1 MVHTIMR
8 DPMRPILLATLIM
21 ITILLFMNFAVG
33 KEQTKSQWLNDNP
46 CMIKIVIKEKEISAE
61 LHEIDISNIS
71 EEIKSI
77 SPYDDFPTLVDRDL
91 VLQNSRVIIEYLD
104 ERFPHPPLLPVDPVA
119 RAKFRLALD
128 RIEHQWYPEFNNAY
142 QNGALDDSFKEKIKS
157 YFLEIVPLISDSY
170 FMSEDFGLV
179 DCSLAP
185 LLWRVKCLGL
195 EITENQKIIDDYC
208 ERIFN
213 RESFQASLTETERD
227 M

>member
-1 MVHTIMR
+1 MTS
-8 DPMRPILLATLIM
+8 LANRRSA
-21 ITILLFMNFAVG
+21 ILLFSLPDCLHSHR
-33 KEQTKSQWLNDNP
+33 TRL
-46 CMIKIVIKEKEISAE
+46 VIKEKEISAE
-61 LHEIDISNIS
+61 LHEIDVSNIS

-77 SPYDDFPTLVDRDL
+77 SPYDDFPTLVDREL

-128 RIEHQWYPEFNNAY
+128 RIEHQWYPEFNDSY
-142 QNGALDDSFKEKIKS
+142 KNGTIDNSFVEKIKS
-157 YFLEIVPLISDSY
+157 YFLEIVPLISDDF

-185 LLWRVKCLGL
+185 LLWRIKCLGIEL
-195 EITENQKIIDDYC
+195 DKNKSIIEKYS

-213 RESFQASLTETERD
+213 RESFQASLSETEKD
-227 M
+227 I

>member
-1 MVHTIMR
+1 MTS
-8 DPMRPILLATLIM
+8 LANRRSA
-21 ITILLFMNFAVG
+21 ILLFSLPDCLHSHR
-33 KEQTKSQWLNDNP
+33 TRL
-46 CMIKIVIKEKEISAE
+46 VIKEKEISAE
-61 LHEIDISNIS
+61 LHEVDINNIS
-71 EEIKSI
+71 EEIKFI

-128 RIEHQWYPEFNNAY
+128 KIEHQWYPEFNNAY
-142 QNGALDDSFKEKIKS
+142 QNGRVDDPFKEKIKS
-157 YFLEIVPLISDSY
+157 YFLEIVPLITNKF

-185 LLWRVKCLGL
+185 LLWRIKSLN
-195 EITENQKIIDDYC
+195 IDIMENKKIIDDNS
-208 ERIFN
+208 ERIFSK
-213 RESFQASLTETERD
+213 ESFQASLTETEQD